1 MILGYLNKAEGGKIK
16 SKFREEGEEEVDD
29 DDADDNV
36 IGTIKFTMDHI
47 GYNS

>member
-1 MILGYLNKAEGGKIK
+1 MV
-16 SKFREEGEEEVDD
+16 VDD

-47 GYNS
+47 GYNNQITKNCLWIYELESTE